1 VLSAAC
7 EAETCKVRVDVV
19 LDHRRMKGIPFELT
33 EAWVL
38 EKGQYWYI
46 WRP

>member
-1 VLSAAC
+1 
-7 EAETCKVRVDVV
+7 
-19 LDHRRMKGIPFELT
+19 MKGIPFELT